1 MAAGRTTTVIILAL
15 LAMLASTTAAAIEI
29 YHWLDENGVP
39 NFSQKQP
46 DGNIPGVS
54 ILNLADSTP
63 PDYDPEEDRY
73 GVQVQAERLYAL
85 REEMEQRRNAV
96 RERQKNA
103 AQQQLVQYREPVRRY
118 SHGFWYPPIYPRPP
132 QKPQPPIA
140 VPYRSSTLEPPGRSS
155 N

>member
-1 MAAGRTTTVIILAL
+1 MAAGRTTTVIIWAL
-15 LAMLASTTAAAIEI
+15 LAMLASTTVAAFEI

-46 DGNIPGVS
+46 DGKIPGVS
-54 ILNLADSTP
+54 ILNLADTTP
-63 PDYDPEEDRY
+63 PDYDPEDDRY
-73 GVQVQAERLYAL
+73 GVQAQAERLSAL

-103 AQQQLVQYREPVRRY
+103 ALQQLVQYREPVRNY
-118 SHGFWYPPIYPRPP
+118 SHRYWYPPIYPRPSH
-132 QKPQPPIA
+132 KPQPSIA
-140 VPYRSSTLEPPGRSS
+140 VPYPTSTLEPPGRSS